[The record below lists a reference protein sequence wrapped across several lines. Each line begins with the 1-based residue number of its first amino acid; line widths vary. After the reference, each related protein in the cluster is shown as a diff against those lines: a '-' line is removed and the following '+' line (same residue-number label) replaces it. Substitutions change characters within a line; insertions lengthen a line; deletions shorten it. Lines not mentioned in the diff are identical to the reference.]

1 MRQRQINKV
10 AMAIALLALLPI
22 IVFLVIYSL
31 GGGLTA
37 FLPYS
42 DEAQK
47 KYVREYTDRLNSRN
61 ADIIFYQHSPNGPD
75 NLKARRVNALTE
87 QALNLDA
94 FQNSSSHVLILYD
107 LDGSLDLSVKDTQVL
122 WDLFSNKG
130 FRIIYLGTEH
140 YQILAEYGII
150 SSVPKEGTRSYITFM
165 TKTGGHFSDAGFADD
180 PISMPIVNGITDEQK
195 LVYTMVMELAQK
207 EIFWS

>member
-1 MRQRQINKV
+1 M
-10 AMAIALLALLPI
+10 AMAIALLGLLPI
-22 IVFLVIYSL
+22 IVFLVIYTQ

-42 DEAQK
+42 DEAQW
-47 KYVREYTDRLNSRN
+47 KYMREYTDKLNNRN

-75 NLKARRVNALTE
+75 NLKARRVNALTD

-94 FQNSSSHVLILYD
+94 FQDYSYHVLVLYD
-107 LDGSLDLSVKDTQVL
+107 LDGSLDLSVRDTQVL
-122 WDLFSNKG
+122 WDLFENKG

-140 YQILAEYGII
+140 YQILAEYGLI
-150 SSVPKEGTRSYITFM
+150 SSVPKEGTRSYITFLN
-165 TKTGGHFSDAGFADD
+165 KTGGHFSDAGFADD

-195 LVYTMVMELAQK
+195 LVFTMVMELAQK
-207 EIFWS
+207 DIFWS